1 VKFAGLETTIEMKNV
16 TENFELGKSFG
27 GGLEVPINSIN
38 LFFDCRY
45 TLGIT
50 NMQKTETVMA
60 DVGGVQVPVEYD
72 KDENGYKNRGVQLLL
87 GITFPI
93 K

>member
-1 VKFAGLETTIEMKNV
+1 
-16 TENFELGKSFG
+16 
-27 GGLEVPINSIN
+27 
-38 LFFDCRY
+38 
-45 TLGIT
+45 
-50 NMQKTETVMA
+50 MA
-60 DVGGVQVPVEYD
+60 DVGGIQVPVEYD